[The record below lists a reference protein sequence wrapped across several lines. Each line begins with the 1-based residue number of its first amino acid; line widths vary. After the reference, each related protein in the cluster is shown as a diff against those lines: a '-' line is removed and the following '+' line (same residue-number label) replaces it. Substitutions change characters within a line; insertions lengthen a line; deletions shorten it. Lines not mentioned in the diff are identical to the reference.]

1 MSNET
6 ELRALQRLE
15 LEGRVAGSQVPRTVR
30 NGNAFQ
36 QLLSAG
42 ILVEIRSGA
51 GRVITVGKAESFTNF
66 LNARYPGRGELRE
79 AEAIANVARY
89 RNTKGGQK
97 TAFRVVLLRGRGVI
111 ELNGHSYDLGRATDQ
126 FGCASCIMPRIRAER
141 ICVVENLDTFSI
153 AEDLL
158 GDRTF
163 VHPYGRI
170 GKHTL
175 AGLETDDLLHFGD
188 YDFTGLADFLR
199 LKSAFPN
206 ARLYLPDNLEE
217 LWQAYSTP
225 LKAKANAPDRV
236 LGNTLPEVKRVLH
249 LLADTGRFLEQQALF
264 VSNPG
269 TA

>member
-15 LEGRVAGSQVPRTVR
+15 LEGRVAGSQVPKTVR

-51 GRVITVGKAESFTNF
+51 GRAITVADVGVFTNF
-66 LNARYPGRGELRE
+66 LNVRYPGRADIRE

-89 RNTKGGQK
+89 RHTKAGQK
-97 TAFRVVLLRGRGVI
+97 TAFRVVLLRGRGEI
-111 ELNGHSYDLGRATDQ
+111 ELNGEPYDLGKATAQ
-126 FGCASCIMPRIRAER
+126 FGCASCIMPHIRAER
-141 ICVVENLDTFSI
+141 ICVVENLDTFSM
-153 AEDLL
+153 AETLL

-170 GKHTL
+170 GKHTFG
-175 AGLETDDLLHFGD
+175 GLETDDLLHFGD

-199 LKSAFPN
+199 LKSTFPS
-206 ARLYLPDNLEE
+206 ARLHLPDNLEE
-217 LWQAYSTP
+217 LWQVYSTP

-236 LGNTLPEVKRVLH
+236 LCSTRPEVKRVLH
-249 LLADTGRFLEQQALF
+249 LLADTGKFLEQQALF